1 MLVFGFKQASKVWQY
16 GKKLS
21 TSQNLKNQMQMYEAY
36 YCDAVPQLS
45 VDDDS
50 ISWKAVNVWKGVRQ
64 NPPEKTEL
72 SGLTR

>member
-1 MLVFGFKQASKVWQY
+1 VWQY

-21 TSQNLKNQMQMYEAY
+21 TSHNLKNQMQLYEAY

-45 VDDDS
+45 VDEDC

-72 SGLTR
+72 SGLTRLRILKL